1 MKISKKIRKHIT
13 LLYCGLLAF
22 ILLWIVTETIH
33 TVNGN
38 GLPVKVTE
46 SSYSQEIGDFNLW
59 KSFHSNFD
67 IPITANTD
75 SSIIV
80 RAKIHEISAKVICNN
95 SADYR
100 DKTYGTLY
108 QISNILRMLL
118 LVALLGMVI
127 LMVTSIIRG
136 ARTGDVFPHKNI
148 LYTRVAGILI
158 LLYAMLNS
166 LRGALNVLSLRH
178 LFKGTDYEISGLF
191 SITFDTFII
200 VIVVFIF
207 AEIFAIGNSISEENK
222 MTI

>member
-1 MKISKKIRKHIT
+1 MEINKKIRKHIT
-13 LLYCGLLAF
+13 LLYCWLLAF

-38 GLPVKVTE
+38 GLPVKITE

-59 KSFHSNFD
+59 KSFHSDFD
-67 IPITANTD
+67 IPVTANTD
-75 SSIIV
+75 SSIVV
-80 RAKIHEISAKVICNN
+80 RAKIHDISAKVICNN
-95 SADYR
+95 SVNYR
-100 DKTYGTLY
+100 DKTYGALY
-108 QISNILRMLL
+108 KISNILRMSF

-136 ARTGDVFPHKNI
+136 ARTGDVFPYKNI

-158 LLYAMLNS
+158 LLYALLNS
-166 LRGALNVLSLRH
+166 LRSALNVLSLRH
-178 LFKGTDYEISGLF
+178 LFKGTGYEISGLI